1 MQTLSSSALRLPPR
15 KPSPGAT
22 VDHLTAWRDLIQQG
36 EAAFERGHDVH
47 ARQLYDEALSRAE
60 ALFDIALRG
69 DDEEAVR
76 RAPPVYSVSCTDIVT
91 LARRQGDDATASI
104 FLYRMYARLL
114 SVTESRAP
122 LAFRARCALFLDG
135 AARELIQH
143 LEHIGQRDLARAHH
157 ERARTAIDRVRRL
170 QQMAVAQ

>member
-1 MQTLSSSALRLPPR
+1 MQTQSSTQLRVLSQQ
-15 KPSPGAT
+15 PSPPST

-60 ALFDIALRG
+60 ALFDIAMRG
-69 DDEEAVR
+69 DDEEAIR